1 LVDKSSRIEG
11 YGADANALYQQK
23 IQEELLDNIN
33 ILYVA
38 LTRAEE
44 QLYIIS
50 GMQDRNSDNNLPK
63 NMASFFISF
72 LEMKGMYVEGQLDY
86 TFGQQKKLSE
96 VTAVAD
102 TTTTIPQLAATLEA
116 KNIKISQRESLM
128 WDTQQQKAIEYG
140 TVLHEILSYVGTKD
154 DIELAVTKAIENGLI
169 VASQRDLVGQ
179 TLLSIVTHED
189 LTDYFQTT
197 AKILNEKTILQKEG
211 PLVKPDRMVITL
223 DREVYLLDYKTGA
236 HQAKYTIQLENYQL
250 AIEKM
255 GYKVIKKALV
265 YIGEQ
270 LEIVN
275 L

>member
-1 LVDKSSRIEG
+1 
-11 YGADANALYQQK
+11 
-23 IQEELLDNIN
+23 
-33 ILYVA
+33 
-38 LTRAEE
+38 
-44 QLYIIS
+44 
-50 GMQDRNSDNNLPK
+50 
-63 NMASFFISF
+63 
-72 LEMKGMYVEGQLDY
+72 
-86 TFGQQKKLSE
+86 
-96 VTAVAD
+96 
-102 TTTTIPQLAATLEA
+102 
-116 KNIKISQRESLM
+116 
-128 WDTQQQKAIEYG
+128 
-140 TVLHEILSYVGTKD
+140 LHEILSYVGTKD

-211 PLVKPDRMVITL
+211 PLVKPDRMVITS
-223 DREVYLLDYKTGA
+223 DHEVYLLDYKTGA